1 MTGSGSSEAAAHPL
15 GKFLA
20 EHSAMS
26 GQVALPQS
34 GIIGFSWGQ
43 HGMSAE
49 TVIADRDGSEIDA
62 YDTIVTVSAA
72 IAPTPVGAAI
82 GARIIPRIARIG
94 RSRSSQSGIIVS

>member
-1 MTGSGSSEAAAHPL
+1 VHPL
-15 GKFLA
+15 GKSLA
-20 EHSAMS
+20 EHSAIS

-49 TVIADRDGSEIDA
+49 IVIDDRDGSEIDA

-72 IAPTPVGAAI
+72 IPPAPLGAAI
-82 GARIIPRIARIG
+82 GASTIPRIARIG
-94 RSRSSQSGIIVS
+94 RSRWSQSRIIVS